1 MRPRMFMDAS
11 RTKMLAVTIAVTYVC
26 SNENI
31 ANHHRR

>member
-1 MRPRMFMDAS
+1 MFMDAS
-11 RTKMLAVTIAVTYVC
+11 RTKMLAVSIAVTYAC

>member
-1 MRPRMFMDAS
+1 MTDEE
-11 RTKMLAVTIAVTYVC
+11 LAVSITVTYAC